1 MQEKAVQQLDVRAIA
16 DKLLR
21 RTDDLDLTAYMLVF
35 THAVIRF
42 FQTRWTYSSTTTN
55 TCVI

>member
-1 MQEKAVQQLDVRAIA
+1 MQEKAIQQFDGRAIA

-21 RTDDLDLTAYMLVF
+21 RTDDLALAAFMLVF

-42 FQTRWTYSSTTTN
+42 FQTRWTYLSTTTN